1 MRITMPA
8 TRVAVPLLD
17 LKAQYAP
24 LRKEIS
30 AAVNEV
36 FESQYFIG
44 GPQIDGLEKE
54 LAAYCGIK
62 HAIGCSSGTDA
73 LLLSMWALGVGP
85 GDEVITSP
93 YTFFATVGSVARLG
107 AHCKFVDIDP
117 ATYNLDVSKVKAA
130 ITSKTKAILP
140 VHLYGQSVDMK
151 PLNEIACA
159 HNLPV
164 VEDAAQAIGTRD
176 VDGRMVGGIGMVGC
190 WSFFPSKN
198 LGGAGD
204 GGFIG
209 TNDDALAHKIK
220 VMRNHGMEPKYFHKL
235 LGGNFR
241 LDALQA
247 AVLRIKLKHLD
258 SWHEGRRKNAADYR
272 KLFAAKHLPAGALT
286 LPFERQGGYHIYNQF
301 ILRVSAAKRD
311 ALVKH
316 LQTSGIGCEIYYP
329 VPCHLQECF
338 AGEGWKVGDFP
349 QSERAAKETLALP
362 IYPELTAEQKACVVD
377 TVCEFLAT

>member
-1 MRITMPA
+1 MPA

-17 LKAQYAP
+17 LKAQYKT
-24 LRKEIS
+24 LREQIRP
-30 AAVNEV
+30 AVDEV

-44 GPQIDGLEKE
+44 GPQLDGLEKE
-54 LAAYCGIK
+54 LAAYCGLK

-73 LLLSMWALGVGP
+73 LLLSLWALGVGP

-93 YTFFATVGSVARLG
+93 YTFFATVGSIARLG
-107 AHCKFVDIDP
+107 AHCRFVDIDP
-117 ATYNLDVSKVKAA
+117 ATYNLDVGRLEAA
-130 ITSKTKAILP
+130 ITKRTKVILP
-140 VHLYGQSVDMK
+140 VHLYGQSVDMQ
-151 PLNEIACA
+151 PLMAIAKK
-159 HNLPV
+159 HGLPV
-164 VEDAAQAIGTRD
+164 VEDCAQSIGTRD
-176 VDGRMVGGIGMVGC
+176 ADGRMTGGIGTVGC

-209 TNDDALAHKIK
+209 TNDDALAHRIR

-247 AVLRIKLKHLD
+247 AVLRVKLKHLD
-258 SWHEGRRKNAADYR
+258 AWHEGRRRNAADYR
-272 KLFAAKHLPAGALT
+272 KLFAAQKLPGGAVTLPAERTGA
-286 LPFERQGGYHIYNQF
+286 YHIYNQF
-301 ILRVSAAKRD
+301 VIRVAAARRD

-316 LQTSGIGCEIYYP
+316 LQSNGIGVEIYYP

-338 AGEGWKVGDFP
+338 ASEGWKAGDFP
-349 QSERAAKETLALP
+349 QAERAAKETLALP
-362 IYPELTAEQKACVVD
+362 IYPELTGEQKACVVE
-377 TVCEFLAT
+377 TIAEFLRG